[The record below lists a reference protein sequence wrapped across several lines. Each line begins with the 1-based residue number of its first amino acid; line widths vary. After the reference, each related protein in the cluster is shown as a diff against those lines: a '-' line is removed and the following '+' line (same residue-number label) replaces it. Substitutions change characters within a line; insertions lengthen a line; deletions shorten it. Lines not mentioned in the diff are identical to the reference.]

1 MRIYNKLEVTVCLL
15 STLGMVVE
23 GVLMSKRIGGIS
35 FGMTIGIF
43 YLLHLL
49 LFYFH
54 SLDTPVSGPGA
65 MHFWGG
71 FHTSDKEVEKKV
83 KPLCT
88 LHSVGTK

>member
-49 LFYFH
+49 LFLELSKIFSTSRPLH
-54 SLDTPVSGPGA
+54 FLFISPVPCIIDFFSSFFLP
-65 MHFWGG
+65 
-71 FHTSDKEVEKKV
+71 
-83 KPLCT
+83 
-88 LHSVGTK
+88 

>member
-43 YLLHLL
+43 YTGQSCETVVLA
-49 LFYFH
+49 
-54 SLDTPVSGPGA
+54 D
-65 MHFWGG
+65 W
-71 FHTSDKEVEKKV
+71 
-83 KPLCT
+83 
-88 LHSVGTK
+88 